1 MADYNTRLTNVE
13 NTLNALIKSLNLKQ
27 MYSEADNVAEKKNI
41 GENTFGVAENGNG
54 VLDLADLS
62 DENSTALED
71 IAEMLDDHEQRL
83 EALEGR

>member
-13 NTLNALIKSLNLKQ
+13 NTLSALIKSLNLKQ
-27 MYSEADNVAEKKNI
+27 MYSDADNVAEKKNI

-54 VLDLADLS
+54 ILDLADLS

-71 IAEMLDDHEQRL
+71 IAEMLDDHEQRIS
-83 EALEGR
+83 ALEGR

>member
-13 NTLNALIKSLNLKQ
+13 NTLNALIKSLNLQK

-54 VLDLADLS
+54 ILDLADLS

>member
-54 VLDLADLS
+54 ILDLADLS
-62 DENSTALED
+62 DENSTALEE

>member
-13 NTLNALIKSLNLKQ
+13 NTLNALIKSLNLQK
-27 MYSEADNVAEKKNI
+27 MYTSADNTAERKNI
-41 GENTFGVAENGNG
+41 SENAFGVAENGTS

-71 IAEMLDDHEQRL
+71 IAIMLDDHEQRIS
-83 EALEGR
+83 ALEGR

>member
-13 NTLNALIKSLNLKQ
+13 NTLSALIKTLNMKQ

-41 GENTFGVAENGNG
+41 GENTFGVAENGSG
-54 VLDLADLS
+54 ILDLADLS

>member
-13 NTLNALIKSLNLKQ
+13 NTLNALIKTLNMKQ

-54 VLDLADLS
+54 ILDLADLS
-62 DENSTALED
+62 DENSTALEE